1 MCIRRVVESHFFGS
15 VARLRFFGFRKRF
28 TWVFWMVSI
37 HHRIFAT
44 GLINLKSTTLNA
56 AQWKTRAKPI
66 SGSQLHG
73 ALGTNGLGFRV

>member
-1 MCIRRVVESHFFGS
+1 MCIRRVVESHFFGVLQGS
-15 VARLRFFGFRKRF
+15 VFWLQEEVYM
-28 TWVFWMVSI
+28 VFWMVSI